1 MTAIDLV
8 LRRERSAP
16 STPGRNSDSC
26 RAAMTFVAEI
36 DEVCRR
42 VGEGDLEARVTGRGC
57 QEPEMQEAR
66 WAVNRVLD
74 LFDAFVREAGASL
87 LAATDPGNPRRFLEQ
102 GMPGSLREGARQ
114 INEGGDLIRSTA
126 QVVAAATAERM
137 ALADGFEQA
146 VVGVTSRVADAA
158 SGLSDATRQL
168 TGNAQGV
175 ADQTEVARETID
187 SLNRAVQ
194 EIESV
199 AKLID
204 TIASQTRL
212 LALNATIEA
221 ARVGEAGKGFAVVA
235 AEVKE
240 LATETSKATQQ
251 VTEQVTEIQG
261 RTAHAVEVIGT
272 VIATVSDM
280 TGMVDSMSGVVDG
293 HDGMTNSAH
302 GLQGE
307 VLTFLERIRSQD

>member
-1 MTAIDLV
+1 MTSTLPRV
-8 LRRERSAP
+8 GRRRVAAVDTVG
-16 STPGRNSDSC
+16 STP
-26 RAAMTFVAEI
+26 AFIAELT
-36 DEVCRR
+36 EVCRR
-42 VGEGDLEARVTGRGC
+42 VGDGDLEARITSAAGQGDDLDT
-57 QEPEMQEAR
+57 AR

-87 LAATDPGNPRRFLEQ
+87 LAATDPSNARRFLEQ
-102 GMPGSLREGARQ
+102 GMPGSLRDGARR
-114 INEGGDLIRSTA
+114 INEGGDLIRNTA

-158 SGLSDATRQL
+158 VGLSDATREL
-168 TGNAQGV
+168 TGNARGV
-175 ADQTEVARETID
+175 ADQTEVAKDTID
-187 SLNRAVQ
+187 SLDRAVQ

-199 AKLID
+199 ARLID

-221 ARVGEAGKGFAVVA
+221 ARVGAAGKGFAVVA

-240 LATETSKATQQ
+240 LATETSRATQQ
-251 VTEQVTEIQG
+251 VTEQVAEIQG
-261 RTAHAVEVIGT
+261 RTAHAVDVIGQ

-280 TGMVDSMSGVVDG
+280 TGTVDSMAGVVDG
-293 HDGMTNSAH
+293 HEGMTTSAH

-307 VLTFLERIRSQD
+307 VMTFLERIRSQT